1 MSNWHL
7 EKKTSLQKIL
17 SSSWDSL
24 CWLDCSCHRCCF
36 RTNISRIPP
45 WLLWLFSPESL
56 VSKFNDMP
64 FRRAHG
70 VEDLIMNIWELKYI
84 LKIVLNMLI
93 NPITIEGENCR
104 FVFKHHGACW
114 PYWSMMVPR
123 TALLKGCNDNNVVQ
137 HFKLERSS
145 KT

>member
-1 MSNWHL
+1 MKLVIPLFHA
-7 EKKTSLQKIL
+7 EFDALQVL
-17 SSSWDSL
+17 SK
-24 CWLDCSCHRCCF
+24 RF
-36 RTNISRIPP
+36 GEIPP
-45 WLLWLFSPESL
+45 FGVFGDFWWLLWLFSRQAL

-104 FVFKHHGACW
+104 FVFKHHGAC
-114 PYWSMMVPR
+114 
-123 TALLKGCNDNNVVQ
+123 
-137 HFKLERSS
+137 
-145 KT
+145 